1 MSARELEEEEE
12 EGGRTAGIAK
22 GGQRT
27 QNETKKE
34 SVRGL
39 ELKQE
44 RERERDKM
52 TAAKRKG

>member
-1 MSARELEEEEE
+1 MSARELEE

-34 SVRGL
+34 SERGL
-39 ELKQE
+39 ELKQ
-44 RERERDKM
+44 ERERDKM